1 MNWDQL
7 LSHAYTPYSGNPE
20 CCLVRG
26 KSGLL
31 YPGVQVENGSY
42 PLSMTAEQI
51 AFCSCL
57 AAGEEP
63 EVLMYRGQP
72 ISQPLFWQ
80 EEFDLE
86 YAVYEK
92 FPGGDLFN
100 PLVQLNSPAKERLR
114 KLNDYAVTPNSSFP
128 VSAIAE
134 VESGVIEGVNIEFST
149 WNLGLCA
156 ERVAIGRAI
165 TAGFREFGGLSI
177 YVPKSD
183 FASPC
188 GGCRQVICEW
198 MSGQVVG
205 LYHGNGTFSSYYARD
220 FLPYAMK
227 TSSLKKES
235 KPSSG

>member
-1 MNWDQL
+1 MDWDQL
-7 LSHAYTPYSGNPE
+7 LSHAYAPYSGNPE

-26 KSGLL
+26 KSGVY
-31 YPGVQVENGSY
+31 YPGVLVENVSY

-57 AAGEEP
+57 AAGEVP
-63 EVLMYRGQP
+63 EALIYRGQP
-72 ISQPLFWQ
+72 ASQPLFWQ

-86 YAVYEK
+86 YTVYGN
-92 FPGGDLFN
+92 FPGGNLFN
-100 PLVQLNSPAKERLR
+100 PLIQLHTTAKERL
-114 KLNDYAVTPNSSFP
+114 KQLNDYAVTPNSSFP

-134 VESGVIEGVNIEFST
+134 VENGVIEGVNIEFSA

-156 ERVAIGRAI
+156 ERVALGRAI
-165 TAGFREFGGLSI
+165 TAGFREFGSLSI
-177 YVPKSD
+177 FAPKSD

-205 LYHGNGTFSSYYARD
+205 LYHGNGTFSSLPARD
-220 FLPYAMK
+220 FLPYSMK
-227 TSSLKKES
+227 TSSLKKQI
-235 KPSSG
+235 KPPSA